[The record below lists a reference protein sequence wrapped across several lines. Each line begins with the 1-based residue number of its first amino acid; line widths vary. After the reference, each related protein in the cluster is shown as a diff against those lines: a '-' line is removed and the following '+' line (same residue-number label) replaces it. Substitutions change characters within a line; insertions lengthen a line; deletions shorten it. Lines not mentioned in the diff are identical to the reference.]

1 MYFKPVETVFLCRTP
16 LQARICLE
24 IIKNNEI
31 IEFDLVYFTQ
41 NNSESDK
48 KYFLEISSRANKSAY
63 IFVKKQKKDI
73 LNHIL
78 SIWNFKKEGFENKYL
93 NIYIASIDSL
103 LFRFILKKNPQAS
116 IYGFDDGTA
125 NITQFSSYHNINE
138 SGKTRFYNKLFGIS
152 SINNIKSRIL
162 RHYTI
167 YSDFC
172 NIVSEDKLC
181 FLNLF
186 DSKRLNQKN
195 EKQITYFIGQPFHEY
210 LALSEISKLKSW
222 LIGQSIDYYVM
233 HPRETTPLLE
243 VKLLNKEGMIA
254 EDAIFKN
261 AGESKVR
268 IISAY
273 STVLF
278 NISSQ
283 DAEKI
288 YISLNNSNSEIKRRS
303 MIEKTGSKIIEIL

>member
-41 NNSESDK
+41 HNSESDK

-138 SGKTRFYNKLFGIS
+138 SGKIRFYNKLFGIS

-195 EKQITYFIGQPFHEY
+195 EKQITYFIGQPFYEY
-210 LALSEISKLKSW
+210 LALNEISKLKSW
-222 LIGQSIDYYVM
+222 LIEQAIDYYIM
-233 HPRETTPLLE
+233 HPRETEPLLD

-288 YISLNNSNSEIKRRS
+288 YISLNNDNSEIKRRS
-303 MIEKTGSKIIEIL
+303 LIEKTGSKIIEIL

>member
-1 MYFKPVETVFLCRTP
+1 MIVRKENIFLCRTP

-24 IIKNNEI
+24 IIRDNKI
-31 IEFDLVYFTQ
+31 SEFDLIYFTQ
-41 NNSESDK
+41 DDSESDK
-48 KYFLEISSRANKSAY
+48 KYFLELSNKANKSAY

-73 LNHIL
+73 FNHIF
-78 SIWNFKKEGFENKYL
+78 SIFEFSRKGFTNKYF
-93 NIYIASIDSL
+93 NIYLASIDSL
-103 LFRFILKKNPQAS
+103 LFRFVVKKNPQAL

-125 NITQFSSYHNINE
+125 NITQIGSYHNING
-138 SGKTRFYNKLFGIS
+138 SGKSFIYERLFGVS
-152 SINNIKSRIL
+152 SIKDIKSRIIK
-162 RHYTI
+162 HYSI
-167 YSDFC
+167 YPGYS
-172 NIVSEDKLC
+172 NIVPDSKLS

-186 DSKRLNQKN
+186 SSKNLSQKN
-195 EKQITYFIGQPFHEY
+195 ERRITYFIGQPFHEY
-210 LALSEISKLKSW
+210 LDLDEISKLKSW
-222 LIGQSIDYYVM
+222 LIEQSIDYYIM
-233 HPRETTPLLE
+233 HPRETTPLLD
-243 VKLLNKEGMIA
+243 VKLLDKKGMIA

-288 YISLNNSNSEIKRRS
+288 YISLSNDESEIQRRS
-303 MIEKTGSKIIEIL
+303 LIKKTGTTIISVV

>member
-24 IIKNNEI
+24 IIKNNKI
-31 IEFDLVYFTQ
+31 IEFDFIYFTQ

-48 KYFLEISSRANKSAY
+48 KYFLEISRRANKSAY

-73 LNHIL
+73 INHII
-78 SIWNFKKEGFENKYL
+78 SILNFSKEGFKKQYL

-103 LFRFILKKNPQAS
+103 LFRFIIKKNPQAS

-125 NITQFSSYHNINE
+125 NITKISSYHNVNW
-138 SGKTRFYNKLFGIS
+138 SGRSFIYERLFGVS
-152 SINNIKSRIL
+152 SIKDIKSRIIK
-162 RHYTI
+162 HYSI
-167 YSDFC
+167 YPGYS
-172 NIVSEDKLC
+172 NIIPENKLC

-186 DSKRLNQKN
+186 GSKNLSQKN
-195 EKQITYFIGQPFHEY
+195 ERQITYFIGQPFHEY
-210 LALSEISKLKSW
+210 LSIDEIIKFKSW
-222 LIGQSIDYYVM
+222 LIQQSIDYYIR
-233 HPRETTPLLE
+233 HPRETTPLLD
-243 VKLLNKEGMIA
+243 VTLLDKEGMIA
-254 EDAIFKN
+254 EDAIFEN

-278 NISSQ
+278 NVSSQ

-288 YISLNNSNSEIKRRS
+288 YISLSNDNSEIQRRS
-303 MIEKTGSKIIEIL
+303 LIEKTGAEIVTIF